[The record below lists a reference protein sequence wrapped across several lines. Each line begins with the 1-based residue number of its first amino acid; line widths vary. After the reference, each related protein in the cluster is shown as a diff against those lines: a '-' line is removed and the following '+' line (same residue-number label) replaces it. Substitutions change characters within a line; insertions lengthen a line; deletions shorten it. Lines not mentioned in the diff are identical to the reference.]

1 MSVTSETAS
10 VSYTGNNSTVTA
22 YTVPFKFY
30 AASHLLVKKIV
41 TATGVETILAPT
53 TGFTATGMGVDAGG
67 SIKTIAAV
75 DNTHTIRI
83 ERQIPF
89 TQLTVFGE
97 GQRIPNKVLEKALD
111 WSAMQVQRLW
121 TNIQGLVSD
130 LTLKAP
136 LASPALTGTPTTPT
150 PALSDNSLKI
160 ANTAFVQ
167 DKVAGLYQNFVLEVQ
182 TVVIDPLK
190 ASGTITVIGNPI
202 SKTLTIGGVL
212 YSFVGVRTAANQI
225 LLTAPGNPSTWA
237 GDIVTYVNHPAFPY
251 DPNTWN
257 PLVLLTESA
266 EVITIQAVQAGQ
278 DGNLIGLSTNTT
290 NLSLSGPFLEGGSSE
305 AIITYQPQAMP
316 NLPSP
321 AVLTLDGAYDITGL
335 ISGKTYLLTL
345 EGTFDGAT
353 VTLTVWNDALGAY
366 TAVDGGIW
374 TARTEKRITFP
385 SWKCRLTVTNDGAAT
400 SIAVTLNPIQ

>member
-30 AASHLLVKKIV
+30 AASHLLVTKIV
-41 TATGVETILAPT
+41 TATGVETVLAPT
-53 TGFTATGMGVDAGG
+53 SGFTATGMGNDAGG
-67 SIKTIAAV
+67 SIKTVAAV

-83 ERQIPF
+83 ERQIPL
-89 TQLTVFGE
+89 TQLTVFSE
-97 GQRIPNKVLEKALD
+97 GQRIPNKVLEKSLD
-111 WSAMQVQRLW
+111 WAAMQAQRLW
-121 TNIQGLVSD
+121 TNIQSLVSD
-130 LTLKAP
+130 LALKAP
-136 LASPALTGTPTTPT
+136 LASPALTGTPTAPT
-150 PALSDNSLKI
+150 ADYLDSSLKI

-167 DKVAGLYQNFVLEVQ
+167 DRVAGLYENFALEVK
-182 TVVIDPLK
+182 TVVLGETK
-190 ASGTITVIGNPI
+190 AGATITVTDYPSNNQ
-202 SKTLTIGGVL
+202 TMTIGGQV
-212 YSFVGVRTAANQI
+212 YTFKNTNVAGNGNIFVDSPELQNSLAGKIRTAINNFTSGVV
-225 LLTAPGNPSTWA
+225 TATVAGN
-237 GDIVTYVNHPAFPY
+237 VV
-251 DPNTWN
+251 
-257 PLVLLTESA
+257 
-266 EVITIQAVQAGQ
+266 TIQAVTAGTA
-278 DGNLIGLSTNTT
+278 GNLIALSTAATGIAFSSST
-290 NLSLSGPFLEGGSSE
+290 LLGGAS
-305 AIITYQPQAMP
+305 AVTVTYQPQAMP

-335 ISGKTYLLTL
+335 VSGRTYLLTL

-366 TAVDGGIW
+366 TDVDGGIW